1 MVPFSCTKDK
11 NSIQMLLFVLLAIQA
26 QNTGHI
32 FLLGQKKREK
42 KTCFSSLPVPKNR
55 AAPVFHFIFYFQ
67 IYHQKTAPKHFRARA
82 RMNK

>member
-1 MVPFSCTKDK
+1 MCVCVWIFFGARVGFCLTGGGCVVPFSCTKDN

-42 KTCFSSLPVPKNR
+42 KTCFSS
-55 AAPVFHFIFYFQ
+55 
-67 IYHQKTAPKHFRARA
+67 
-82 RMNK
+82 